1 MCMSLNVIGAAWK
14 DFCRLD
20 VIEMEKMGWLERG
33 FRERQEDESNGDVG
47 QWRICVWNS
56 RQPTVYREPQLDIKK
71 LRDPEEFFER
81 HYYELTPFHVCHV
94 AAQERTGA
102 VLMDWDLN
110 NLSMSERPRQ
120 LWKVIA
126 SPPVELA
133 RAGERVFY
141 FP

>member
-20 VIEMEKMGWLERG
+20 VIETEKMGWLEKGPRL
-33 FRERQEDESNGDVG
+33 EEDGSNGKT
-47 QWRICVWNS
+47 S
-56 RQPTVYREPQLDIKK
+56 RWIKWG
-71 LRDPEEFFER
+71 RGTMENMCMEFSVSCTE
-81 HYYELTPFHVCHV
+81 T
-94 AAQERTGA
+94 TGV

-126 SPPVELA
+126 SPQVELP